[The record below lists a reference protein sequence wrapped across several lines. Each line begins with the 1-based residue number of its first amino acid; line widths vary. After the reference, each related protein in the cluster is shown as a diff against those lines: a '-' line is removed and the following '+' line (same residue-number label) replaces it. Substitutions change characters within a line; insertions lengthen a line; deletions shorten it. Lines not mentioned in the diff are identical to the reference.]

1 MAYRHAQYR
10 LCRSTPRTPPPPPLY
25 AAVCRSAPLCTAL
38 HFRDLALPYT
48 STRRRWRLAKKAL
61 PLALVCSAV
70 LGVSLALWWNRG
82 GLRLPWAGTGAG
94 KEQPQLQA
102 RLEGGEARAGTQ

>member
-1 MAYRHAQYR
+1 LLARVKQRPLTHVHPDR
-10 LCRSTPRTPPPPPLY
+10 PPTPALY